1 MTVSNPQVAV
11 PGDFIQAE
19 ATPDISA
26 LDLEHSWSSEFNLH
40 QLRLENDCELVR
52 ELETA
57 FRHEGMFRFYL
68 DDPKACLKNFA
79 EYGWDEES
87 DRLAEE
93 YVEKYVEEMKLH
105 YDQRK
110 RQALE
115 AQQNHWQK
123 TPMRG
128 EAAYRRMNLS
138 SANHQ

>member
-1 MTVSNPQVAV
+1 MQ
-11 PGDFIQAE
+11 
-19 ATPDISA
+19 
-26 LDLEHSWSSEFNLH
+26 LEY
-40 QLRLENDCELVR
+40 NDELVR
-52 ELETA
+52 EVAISLRRER
-57 FRHEGMFRFYL
+57 FIDFYL
-68 DDPKACLKNFA
+68 DNPKACLKNFA

-105 YDQRK
+105 CDQRK

-115 AQQNHWQK
+115 AQENHWQK

-138 SANHQ
+138 SANHR